1 MNGGRRRDV
10 YSNRNRNRMG
20 STDAGIRRTCG
31 RIPEADV
38 GVMDIIKAPQGA
50 RHSHRGQELVYKCS
64 IAQKGTTMK
73 DMIYRKNRL
82 LLSNGGRMQEI
93 KKIAHDLKNAKMSD
107 SGMTLFLNLLGDKL
121 YSLSLWGD
129 DMIIEGNVYLPEA
142 EEGSMDDEER
152 DQWNPGVVPPTE
164 EEMAKAREVYG
175 DD

>member
-1 MNGGRRRDV
+1 
-10 YSNRNRNRMG
+10 
-20 STDAGIRRTCG
+20 
-31 RIPEADV
+31 
-38 GVMDIIKAPQGA
+38 
-50 RHSHRGQELVYKCS
+50 
-64 IAQKGTTMK
+64 MK
-73 DMIYRKNRL
+73 EMIYRKNRL
-82 LLSNGGRMQEI
+82 LLSNGRRMQEI
-93 KKIAHDLKNAKMSD
+93 KKMAHDLKNAKMSD

-142 EEGSMDDEER
+142 EEGTIDDEER